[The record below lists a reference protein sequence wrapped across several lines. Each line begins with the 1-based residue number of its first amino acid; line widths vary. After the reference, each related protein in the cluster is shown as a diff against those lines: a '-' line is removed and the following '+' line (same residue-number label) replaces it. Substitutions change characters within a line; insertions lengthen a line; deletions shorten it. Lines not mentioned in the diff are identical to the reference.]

1 MWQSEIL
8 FCKPKAGRVIPI
20 LVEIFIWGGGEVR
33 AGDILRKVLVIKMV
47 RKDLVICD
55 TRINTQNYHNLLSQ
69 NRI

>member
-8 FCKPKAGRVIPI
+8 FCKPKAGRVVPI
-20 LVEIFIWGGGEVR
+20 LVDIFISGGGVR
-33 AGDILRKVLVIKMV
+33 AGDILGKLFVIKV
-47 RKDLVICD
+47 IRKGLVICD